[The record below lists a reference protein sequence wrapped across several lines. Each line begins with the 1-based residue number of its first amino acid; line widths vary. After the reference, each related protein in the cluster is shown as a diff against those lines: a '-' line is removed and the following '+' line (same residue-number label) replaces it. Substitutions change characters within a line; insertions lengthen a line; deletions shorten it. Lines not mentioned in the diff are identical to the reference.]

1 MKGLIILSVNTE
13 EIKESAN
20 LIDRDVN
27 ELGVREALT
36 WTPLSVQV
44 WTLLEGRGRHR
55 GQSE

>member
-36 WTPLSVQV
+36 
-44 WTLLEGRGRHR
+44 
-55 GQSE
+55 